1 MKNNYSDYLI
11 KNINRIEYNFNILKD
26 KKIIN
31 EINIAANILVNCIKN
46 KNKILLC
53 GNGGSASDS
62 NHIAAEIVV
71 RFLKNRKALPA
82 ISLATNNAVIT
93 AISNDM
99 SYNKIFSR
107 QIEALGKKND
117 VLIALTKSGKSQ
129 NVLEALKKA
138 KKKKM
143 KIIFLTS
150 KKCNHKINSDCIIK
164 VPSLRVDRAQE
175 MHIAIGHLLCDIL
188 EKSL

>member
-117 VLIALTKSGKSQ
+117 VLIALTTSGKSQ
-129 NVLEALKKA
+129 NVLEALKEA
-138 KKKKM
+138 KKKKI
-143 KIIFLTS
+143 KIFFLKR
-150 KKCNHKINSDCIIK
+150 KK
-164 VPSLRVDRAQE
+164 
-175 MHIAIGHLLCDIL
+175 
-188 EKSL
+188 

>member
-1 MKNNYSDYLI
+1 MKKNYSDYLI
-11 KNINRIEYNFNILKD
+11 KNINHIEQNFNTLKD

-31 EINIAANILVNCIKN
+31 EINMAANILVNCIKN

-71 RFLKNRKALPA
+71 RFLKNRKSLPA

-117 VLIALTKSGKSQ
+117 VLIALTTSGKSQ
-129 NVLEALKKA
+129 NVLEALKEA
-138 KKKKM
+138 KKRKM

-150 KKCNHKINSDCIIK
+150 DKCNHKIKSDCIIK
-164 VPSLRVDRAQE
+164 VPSIRVDRAQE
-175 MHIAIGHLLCDIL
+175 MHIAIGHLLCEII
-188 EKSL
+188 ENSL